1 MHSNVS
7 IETLFGGLG
16 VGVIFF
22 GDGGDFLP
30 ELLKPNNS
38 RDLEASEMFIFGRKK
53 YWKQMGFKLRAAQH
67 VVLKATICNSFP
79 HPMRLF

>member
-7 IETLFGGLG
+7 IETLFWGLG

-22 GDGGDFLP
+22 GDGEDFLP

-53 YWKQMGFKLRAAQH
+53 YWKQMGFKLRDTARG
-67 VVLKATICNSFP
+67 LEATICNSFSTP
-79 HPMRLF
+79 IQQ